1 MSHQC
6 PSTCPTACSPSH
18 VPRCM
23 LKPLPALLNT
33 RPCQA
38 TSVQETD
45 AAVAPRLHSQP
56 QEYESQRPR
65 AELCIASTSCC
76 YFVYQ
81 SHCIASTILHRL
93 LGLLHTTLFA
103 EAHPPIHPPFPFPFP
118 FSFPAFTVPNPCAL
132 ISHMAPCHW
141 TVLLPSSLCTHASCN
156 ILSKSAGLR
165 SEKLSPLSFL
175 SFTHATAATR
185 SREC

>member
-1 MSHQC
+1 MSIDLSNRLLTLPTVHVETSPC
-6 PSTCPTACSPSH
+6 TPEHTTLPSDFGAS
-18 VPRCM
+18 
-23 LKPLPALLNT
+23 
-33 RPCQA
+33 
-38 TSVQETD
+38 ETD

-103 EAHPPIHPPFPFPFP
+103 KAHPPIHPPFPFPFP
-118 FSFPAFTVPNPCAL
+118 FSFPFPFPTFTVPNPCAL
-132 ISHMAPCHW
+132 ISHMAPCH
-141 TVLLPSSLCTHASCN
+141 
-156 ILSKSAGLR
+156 
-165 SEKLSPLSFL
+165 
-175 SFTHATAATR
+175 
-185 SREC
+185 